1 MLQEHDSCSFLISQ
15 KENTMQALNVRTVE
29 QAVKPELINT
39 ALTAVDI
46 KNADE
51 IKLQNAAD
59 LKKKQSFSRFLEAN
73 SDCV

>member
-1 MLQEHDSCSFLISQ
+1 M
-15 KENTMQALNVRTVE
+15 MQALNVRNVE

-39 ALTAVDI
+39 VLTAVDV
-46 KNADE
+46 KKADE

-59 LKKKQSFSRFLEAN
+59 LKKKQSFNRFLEAN